1 MRINPLK
8 KLSYT
13 TKTILLC
20 FVSLYLSFALLF
32 YQVWGSSPPGI
43 IGGIFTSFAAIL
55 DSIFGIALWCIIILL
70 YVIMAIRLKLIDP
83 INASKP
89 VLVILFIAISGLSN
103 DGAIAGIINTLF
115 EPLFGEMVGKVIQ
128 IFTLIIC
135 GVIILN
141 DSTKKSLKG
150 FTKKLR
156 NIIQFKDKPSN
167 KKRSKHTI
175 TREKQTTKEDK
186 DQSLTLKRVK
196 KLTPA
201 LVKKSYSLPSL
212 TLLDQP
218 IEESSVDHD
227 SLKMRAIEL
236 EKSIMPFECVKVN
249 NWIQGP
255 MATTFYTQLE
265 ADTKVSRLLS
275 RSNDI
280 ARSLG
285 LPDDSLRISGN
296 IEGQKNIIGI
306 ELPNPERKYCS
317 IRKVLEHPSYKE
329 SDYTLPLALGIGI
342 DGEYVCED
350 LSALPHLLL
359 AGSTGS
365 GKTVALNVILLSLI
379 YKKAPEELNLVL
391 IDPKMVEFSLYK
403 GIPHLLGN
411 VVTDMDEAVYVL
423 EELIEEME
431 NRYQKFQDVRVTKI
445 SEYNLEVKEN
455 KRMPHIAVFIDE
467 LGDLMLSHG
476 KRVEDLLGR
485 LSQKARAA
493 GMHLVLA
500 TQRPTSD
507 IIKGLIKANVPARL
521 AFKVSNHVDSRVI
534 IDTKGAESML
544 GKGDCLLLTTENKSL
559 KRIQSPLVT
568 TDEIKKVVSEI
579 N

>member
-20 FVSLYLSFALLF
+20 FVSLYLSFALLL
-32 YQVWGSSPPGI
+32 YQIWDSSPPGI
-43 IGGIFTSFAAIL
+43 IGGLFTGFAAIL

-89 VLVILFIAISGLSN
+89 VLIILFIAISGLSN

-167 KKRSKHTI
+167 KKQSKHTI

-306 ELPNPERKYCS
+306 EFPNPERKYCS

>member
-1 MRINPLK
+1 MRINPFK

-20 FVSLYLSFALLF
+20 FVSLYLSFALLL
-32 YQVWGSSPPGI
+32 YQIWDSSPPGI
-43 IGGIFTSFAAIL
+43 IGGLFTSFAAIL
-55 DSIFGIALWCIIILL
+55 DSIFGIALWFIIIVF
-70 YVIMAIRLKLIDP
+70 YTIMAIRLKFINP

-89 VLVILFIAISGLSN
+89 ALVIMFIAISCLSN

-115 EPLFGEMVGKVIQ
+115 EPLFGEMVGKAIQ
-128 IFTLIIC
+128 FFILIIC

-141 DSTKKSLKG
+141 GSTKKSLKG
-150 FTKKLR
+150 FAKKLR
-156 NIIQFKDKPSN
+156 NKTQLFGEMVGKAVQFF
-167 KKRSKHTI
+167 I
-175 TREKQTTKEDK
+175 REKQTTKKDK
-186 DQSLTLKRVK
+186 NSSLTPKRVK
-196 KLTPA
+196 KLSPA
-201 LVKKSYSLPSL
+201 LVKKPYSLPSL
-212 TLLDQP
+212 ALLEQP
-218 IEESSVDHD
+218 IKENSVDHD

-236 EKSIMPFECVKVN
+236 EKSIMPFEHVKVN
-249 NWIQGP
+249 NWIEGP

-275 RSNDI
+275 RINDI

-285 LPDDSLRISGN
+285 LDGDSVRISGN
-296 IEGQKNIIGI
+296 IEGQKNTIGI

-342 DGEYVCED
+342 DGKYVCED

-359 AGSTGS
+359 AGSSGS

-379 YKKAPEELNLVL
+379 FKKTPEELNLVL

-403 GIPHLLGN
+403 GIPHLLGD
-411 VVTDMDEAVYVL
+411 VVTDMDESVHVL

-431 NRYQKFQDVRVTKI
+431 KRYQTFQDVKVTKI
-445 SEYNLEVKEN
+445 SEYNLEVKKN

-493 GMHLVLA
+493 GIHLVLA

-534 IDTKGAESML
+534 LDAKGAESML
-544 GKGDCLLLTTENKSL
+544 GKGDCLLSTTENKSL

-568 TDEIKKVVSEI
+568 TDEIKRVVSEI
-579 N
+579 I